1 MLHGPDTDSTTA
13 EKRAEPHHTPQLG
26 PGVKTILARDGGTV
40 SLGPVPGPVVPST
53 SILQTST
60 RSKNNTKSQSTTVT
74 YGGGLF
80 SSSTSEEWALTETS
94 IPHSTTTVNV
104 VLSAKEN
111 DVYLPPPTHTKS
123 YHSGPTHSAHAGGHN
138 HTVTV
143 SHSDSSHPTGQ
154 PTGSPYHGPPPPHS
168 NNVRAAL
175 EPQELTLTC
184 TEPLLGPKGAT
195 GSVDITQQCVD
206 AGWGCWE
213 FGYLPGPKSDG
224 WYEKCLAGC
233 TCTITQKRDEEH
245 VPSHTFLHSRTNTLT
260 TMKTLPSV
268 HQSHTDSQTKHQS
281 HSDKTTK
288 ASTTS
293 DALDAPKQPP
303 VARSPAVGQL
313 SCMIFTKSAPGQPL
327 LPTNITNTCVD
338 SGYYC
343 SNNKVYW
350 NQQQTSSSFYEEC
363 QVTCKCDGSVNISR
377 DVDNVAD
384 TEDSD
389 MSCHRG
395 IAGVHGVTGYT
406 DITGD
411 CIKMGFYCFA
421 GSVIVPPKISGAEY
435 NQCSAVC
442 KCKDTTKMARGV
454 NYADTLTYWTG
465 PYHTITTFKPV
476 IGTWPL
482 SRAVVTDAPSM
493 KDRRDEGDLPGLGPG
508 PADMTITNPSVA
520 RRDETL
526 TKTEHKT
533 RSRKPEQSTA
543 SFPHPHGRP
552 TDVPPSME
560 KRTSHA
566 KCPSDTKVVTGKLGN
581 TNAAC
586 CCPTDHPNFDGS
598 DEPYVCL
605 STDGTSVK
613 PYAPLECTHGADQW
627 AGCCEWS

>member
-1 MLHGPDTDSTTA
+1 M
-13 EKRAEPHHTPQLG
+13 
-26 PGVKTILARDGGTV
+26 
-40 SLGPVPGPVVPST
+40 
-53 SILQTST
+53 T
-60 RSKNNTKSQSTTVT
+60 RSPSLLHPT
-74 YGGGLF
+74 YGGELS
-80 SSSTSEEWALTETS
+80 SSSTSEEWVLTETS
-94 IPHSTTTVNV
+94 IPRSTTTVNV
-104 VLSAKEN
+104 VLSAGN
-111 DVYLPPPTHTKS
+111 DAPSPTATWSDAKSQRPQPTHPGHPTS
-123 YHSGPTHSAHAGGHN
+123 PFHSG
-138 HTVTV
+138 
-143 SHSDSSHPTGQ
+143 
-154 PTGSPYHGPPPPHS
+154 SPFPPSHS
-168 NNVRAAL
+168 NNVRAA
-175 EPQELTLTC
+175 EELTLTC
-184 TEPLLGPKGAT
+184 TEPLIGPKGAT

-224 WYEKCLAGC
+224 WYEKCLTGC
-233 TCTITQKRDEEH
+233 TCTITQKLAFRDEEH
-245 VPSHTFLHSRTNTLT
+245 GPSHTSPHSWTDTLT
-260 TMKTLPSV
+260 TTKTLPSV
-268 HQSHTDSQTKHQS
+268 HQSHTNSHTKFQS

-288 ASTTS
+288 ASTTTKPRY
-293 DALDAPKQPP
+293 APENTP
-303 VARSPAVGQL
+303 VVRSPAAGQL
-313 SCMIFTKSAPGQPL
+313 SCVILKKSAPDQPL
-327 LPTNITNTCVD
+327 LFTNITSTCVD

-350 NQQQTSSSFYEEC
+350 TQQQSSSSFYEEC
-363 QVTCKCDGSVNISR
+363 QVSCKCDGSVNISR

-384 TEDSD
+384 TEDGD

-421 GSVIVPPKISGAEY
+421 GSVIIPPKISGAEY

-454 NYADTLTYWTG
+454 DGADTLTYWTG
-465 PYHTITTFKPV
+465 PYHTITTFRPV
-476 IGTWPL
+476 TGTWPL
-482 SRAVVTDAPSM
+482 SEAVVTDAPSM

-508 PADMTITNPSVA
+508 PADMTITNPTALA
-520 RRDETL
+520 RRDETS

-533 RSRKPEQSTA
+533 YSQKPGLSTI
-543 SFPHPHGRP
+543 SITHPHGRP
-552 TDVPPSME
+552 SDIPPSME

-613 PYAPLECTHGADQW
+613 PRTPLDCTHGANQW
-627 AGCCEWS
+627 GGCCEWS